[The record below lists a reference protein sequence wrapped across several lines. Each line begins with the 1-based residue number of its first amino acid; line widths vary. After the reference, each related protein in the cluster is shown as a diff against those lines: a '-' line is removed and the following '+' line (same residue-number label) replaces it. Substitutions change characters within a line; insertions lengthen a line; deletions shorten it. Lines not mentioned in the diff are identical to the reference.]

1 MQEQVESNNITI
13 TTIDSQIMPTKEYS
27 SYNNEA
33 QQILT
38 SQQAESNDLASTS
51 LCGSF
56 DPILLSS
63 SNSQVNMFD
72 IFLF

>member
-1 MQEQVESNNITI
+1 
-13 TTIDSQIMPTKEYS
+13 MPTKEYS

-33 QQILT
+33 QQILK
-38 SQQAESNDLASTS
+38 SQQSESNDLASTS
-51 LCGSF
+51 LFGSL

>member
-1 MQEQVESNNITI
+1 VESNNITI

-33 QQILT
+33 QQILK
-38 SQQAESNDLASTS
+38 SQQSESNDLASTS
-51 LCGSF
+51 LFGSL